1 MAFGLKKI
9 NLSLKKNEIKV
20 GIFVIF
26 PFVVLFILILL
37 KLGYSI
43 SSSTYDLYLK
53 VDSINSIKV
62 GTPIK
67 VKGYLIGRIVDIKP
81 IYEPTLHF
89 LAVMRVN
96 TEITLYES
104 ASAVIKNQSVIGDPV
119 VEIKNPERKELPLLE
134 YDVLEGV
141 EYVSIEALLQD
152 VHTLLSSTNSVISSI
167 KDMSSESRG
176 NIRKLTS
183 DLAKSVS
190 TMSSILANSQTDIVE
205 IITNFKKTAKNVSEL
220 SEEMKAHPVK
230 TLMK

>member
-20 GIFVIF
+20 GIFVLF

-67 VKGYLIGRIVDIKP
+67 VKGYLIGRIVDIRP
-81 IYEPTLHF
+81 VYEPTLHF

-104 ASAVIKNQSVIGDPV
+104 ATAVIKNQSVIGDPV

-134 YDVLEGV
+134 HDVLEGV

-152 VHTLLSSTNSVISSI
+152 VHTLLSSTNGVINSV

-176 NIRKLTS
+176 NLRKMTT

-190 TMSSILANSQTDIVE
+190 TLSSILSGSQGDIVE
-205 IITNFKKTAKNVSEL
+205 IISNFKKISKNVNEL
-220 SEEMKAHPVK
+220 SEEVKAHPVK

>member
-20 GIFVIF
+20 GIFVIT
-26 PFVVLFILILL
+26 PFIVLFILISL

-43 SSSTYDLYLK
+43 SSSTYDIYLK

-81 IYEPTLHF
+81 VYEPTLHF

-104 ASAVIKNQSVIGDPV
+104 ASATIKNQSVIGDPV

-134 YDVLEGV
+134 GDVLEGV

-152 VHTLLSSTNSVISSI
+152 VHTLLASTNSVVASV

-176 NIRKLTS
+176 NLRKMTS
-183 DLAKSVS
+183 DLAKSVA
-190 TMSSILANSQTDIVE
+190 TMNSILSSSQTDIIE

-220 SEEMKAHPVK
+220 SEEMKSHPVK

>member
-20 GIFVIF
+20 GIFVLF

-67 VKGYLIGRIVDIKP
+67 VKGYLIGRIVDIRP
-81 IYEPTLHF
+81 VYEPTLHF

-104 ASAVIKNQSVIGDPV
+104 ATAVIKNQSVIGDPV

-134 YDVLEGV
+134 HDVLEGV

-152 VHTLLSSTNSVISSI
+152 VHTLLSSTNGVINSV

-176 NIRKLTS
+176 NLRKMTT

-190 TMSSILANSQTDIVE
+190 TLSSILSGSQGDIVE
-205 IITNFKKTAKNVSEL
+205 IISNFKKISKNVTEL
-220 SEEMKAHPVK
+220 SEEVKAHPVK